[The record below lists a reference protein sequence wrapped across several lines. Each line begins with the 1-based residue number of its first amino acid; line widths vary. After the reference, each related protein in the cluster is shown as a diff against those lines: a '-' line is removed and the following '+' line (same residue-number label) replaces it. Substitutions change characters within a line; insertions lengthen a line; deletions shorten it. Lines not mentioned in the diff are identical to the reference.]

1 MFIAGFIIF
10 IMASCYVSTVG
21 ANIIILTSVVQI
33 SSSSTF
39 WDLFEYIW
47 MANKPQQNLPDPV
60 NVTVMVSKNDIFKL
74 STGSQV
80 QL

>member
-21 ANIIILTSVVQI
+21 ANIIILISVVQI

-39 WDLFEYIW
+39 WDLFKYVW
-47 MANKPQQNLPDPV
+47 MANKPQQNLV

-74 STGSQV
+74 STGSQI

>member
-10 IMASCYVSTVG
+10 IMASCYVSMVG

-33 SSSSTF
+33 SSTF
-39 WDLFEYIW
+39 WDLFEYVW
-47 MANKPQQNLPDPV
+47 MANKPQQNLPEPV
-60 NVTVMVSKNDIFKL
+60 NITVMVSKNDIFKL

>member
-1 MFIAGFIIF
+1 MPVISRYGMFIAGFIIF

-21 ANIIILTSVVQI
+21 ANVIILTSVVQI

-60 NVTVMVSKNDIFKL
+60 NVTVMVSKK
-74 STGSQV
+74 TK
-80 QL
+80 